1 MTDVLKEII
10 GDENTV
16 PTRDGELTDKEIGA
30 TNFQHFALT
39 YFPHIFTKPLS
50 RFHREMFAYA
60 QQMILGDKFSQH
72 FFVRAA
78 PRGFGKSRI
87 ISVVLPLWCICY
99 QYRHNI
105 VLIAD
110 TAPQSTE

>member
-10 GDENTV
+10 GDKDENTA

-30 TNFQHFALT
+30 TDFKHFALT

-50 RFHREMFAYA
+50 RFHREMFADA

-72 FFVRAA
+72 FL
-78 PRGFGKSRI
+78 FGQHLVVSVNHVLFRSSFLCGVSV
-87 ISVVLPLWCICY
+87 ISTGITL
-99 QYRHNI
+99 
-105 VLIAD
+105 
-110 TAPQSTE
+110 S